1 MATNNSRT
9 ARRKQR
15 KMKKNPLWKKI
26 LTALLIFILLM
37 ILGVTTVFGYYIATA
52 PKFDREKLEIA
63 YASQFYDKDGE
74 QFADIGAENRIKI
87 EYDDLPQVLIDAV
100 IATEDARFFEHKGI
114 DFRRL
119 GGAII
124 ANIRDGFGS
133 EGASTITHQ
142 VAEKMFLTPEK
153 KIKIKVQEQWL
164 AFQLER
170 EFSKEQILEMYLNT
184 IFYGNNAYGVAKAAE
199 VYFGIEDLHD
209 LNLVQAAMLAGLPQR
224 PSAYNPFEN
233 PDLMKERVDTVLDLM
248 VRHGKITE
256 EEAEEAKKVDI
267 TSVLTDE
274 KPEPFPYDS
283 FIQKAQKE
291 LEEKLE
297 GVDVN
302 TAGLKVYTTL
312 DRDVQDHVEFLL
324 TDSPEN
330 PIPYPDDEML
340 AGMAVV
346 DTKTGAIRAIG
357 GNRNKD
363 TAFGS
368 NYAINAH
375 RQPGS
380 TIKPILAYGPAI
392 EYEKWSTYH
401 QIHDEPYQPS
411 GSNPIRNWNRQY
423 HGWVSARY
431 ALVQS
436 LNVPAAKTLEEI
448 GSERVKTFAENLG
461 IEFATDVLD
470 PRDAIGGTSTNVS
483 PLQLAG
489 AFSAFGN
496 EGIYTE
502 PYAVEK
508 VEFPDGSVI
517 DLKPEPEAVMAD
529 YTAYMITDMLKDV
542 VTEGTGQTA
551 NIPSLPVAGKT
562 GTTNLENKPG
572 ANNSWFVGY
581 TTNYSIG
588 VWTGYQENDRILEN
602 TKIPQELFRNTMAEI
617 SKDIETPDFEKPN
630 SVVEVEIEKGSNPP
644 ALPSEHTPKENI
656 ITELF
661 VRGTEPSTV
670 SETFDELEPVSNLTA
685 TYNEASETIDVSWD
699 YSSDIDVSFE
709 VAYRIGDGQFK
720 QLSTTK
726 DKSISISE
734 IEQGATYTIQVTAIS
749 DEDNTKSEPATT
761 TVQIPGSEEEEI
773 PPVQGLNATY
783 NQANQSINVS
793 WQYNGPPAQFEVDI
807 NGQKQTVQ
815 SHNIQIENTSPG
827 TTYTIT
833 VTPISGDHRGSPQS
847 TSITVPAADDGN
859 DQGRDDENR
868 NQDDQRNNDQ
878 RNNDQRNNNEDE
890 NDDQL
895 DEEEDEK
902 EDS

>member
-1 MATNNSRT
+1 MATDNSRT
-9 ARRKQR
+9 ARRAAKRKQR
-15 KMKKNPLWKKI
+15 KTKKRPLWKKI
-26 LTALLIFILLM
+26 LTAFVIVMLLM
-37 ILGVTTVFGYYIATA
+37 ILTGISVFGYFVATA
-52 PKFDREKLEIA
+52 PKFDREKLDIA
-63 YASQFYDKDGE
+63 FASQFYDKDGE
-74 QFADIGAENRIKI
+74 QFADIGSENRIKI
-87 EYDDLPQVLIDAV
+87 EYEDLPQVLINAV
-100 IATEDARFFEHKGI
+100 TATEDARFFEHKGI
-114 DFRRL
+114 DFKRL

-164 AFQLER
+164 AFHLER

-233 PDLMKERVDTVLDLM
+233 PDLMKKRVDTVLDLM
-248 VRHGKITE
+248 VRHGKITK

-291 LEEKLE
+291 LEEKLD

-312 DRDVQDHVEFLL
+312 DRNIQDHVEFLL

-330 PIPYPDDEML
+330 PIPYPDEDLL
-340 AGMAVV
+340 AGMAIV

-357 GNRNKD
+357 GNRNKE

-401 QIHDEPYQPS
+401 QILDEPYQPS

-448 GSERVKTFAENLG
+448 GSDRVKTFAENLG
-461 IEFATDVLD
+461 IEFSTEVLD
-470 PRDAIGGTSTNVS
+470 PRDAIGGTSNNVS

-489 AFSAFGN
+489 AFAAFGN
-496 EGIYTE
+496 NGIYTE

-508 VEFPDGSVI
+508 VEFPDGTVI
-517 DLKPEPEAVMAD
+517 DLKPKAEAVMAD
-529 YTAYMITDMLKDV
+529 YTAYMVTDMLKDV
-542 VTEGTGQTA
+542 VTEGTGRAA
-551 NIPSLPVAGKT
+551 NIPGLPIAGKT
-562 GTTNLENKPG
+562 GTTNVANKSG

-588 VWTGYQENDRILEN
+588 VWTGYTENDRIIEN
-602 TKIPQELFRNTMAEI
+602 TRIPQELFKNTMAEI

-630 SVVEVEIEKGSNPP
+630 SVVEVKIEKGSNPP
-644 ALPSEHTPKENI
+644 ALPSEFTPEENI
-656 ITELF
+656 TTELF

-670 SETFDELEPVSNLTA
+670 SEKFDELNPVTNLSA
-685 TYNEASETIDVSWD
+685 SYNESTQAIDVSWE
-699 YSSDIDVSFE
+699 YNNETEAEVSFE
-709 VAYRIGDGQFK
+709 VAYKIDDGQFK

-726 DKSISISE
+726 DMSISISE
-734 IEQGATYTIQVTAIS
+734 VEPGATYTIQVTVVTK
-749 DEDNTKSEPATT
+749 DNLRSEPASA
-761 TVQIPGSEEEEI
+761 TVTVPDDDEVEEI
-773 PPVQGLNATY
+773 PPVQNLQAAY
-783 NQANQSINVS
+783 NEANQSINVT
-793 WQYNGPPAQFEVDI
+793 WQYNGPSAQFEVDI

-815 SHNIQIENTSPG
+815 AQSIQINNVAPG

-833 VTPISGDHRGSPQS
+833 VTPISGENRGSPQS
-847 TSITVPAADDGN
+847 TSVTVPANTGNGN
-859 DQGRDDENR
+859 DPDEEQPDEDIDNEPDENGEQPQ
-868 NQDDQRNNDQ
+868 NEDNGT
-878 RNNDQRNNNEDE
+878 NEDE
-890 NDDQL
+890 
-895 DEEEDEK
+895 
-902 EDS
+902 

>member
-1 MATNNSRT
+1 MATDNSRT
-9 ARRKQR
+9 ARRAAKRKQR
-15 KMKKNPLWKKI
+15 KTKKRPLWKKI
-26 LTALLIFILLM
+26 LTAFVIVMLLM
-37 ILGVTTVFGYYIATA
+37 ILTGISVFGYFVATA
-52 PKFDREKLEIA
+52 PKFDREKLDIA
-63 YASQFYDKDGE
+63 FASQFYDKDGE
-74 QFADIGAENRIKI
+74 QFADIGSENRIKI
-87 EYDDLPQVLIDAV
+87 EYEDLPQVLIDAV
-100 IATEDARFFEHKGI
+100 TATEDARFFEHKGI
-114 DFRRL
+114 DFKRL

-164 AFQLER
+164 AFHLER

-248 VRHGKITE
+248 VRHGKITK

-291 LEEKLE
+291 LEEKLD

-312 DRDVQDHVEFLL
+312 DRDIQDHVEFLL

-330 PIPYPDDEML
+330 PIPYPDEDLL
-340 AGMAVV
+340 AGMAIV

-357 GNRNKD
+357 GNRNKE

-401 QIHDEPYQPS
+401 QILDEPYQPS

-448 GSERVKTFAENLG
+448 GSDRVKTFAENLG
-461 IEFATDVLD
+461 IEFSTEVLD
-470 PRDAIGGTSTNVS
+470 PRDAIGGTSNNVS

-489 AFSAFGN
+489 AFAAFGN
-496 EGIYTE
+496 NGIYTE

-508 VEFPDGSVI
+508 VEFPDGTVI
-517 DLKPEPEAVMAD
+517 DLKPKAEAVMAD
-529 YTAYMITDMLKDV
+529 YTAYMVTDMLKDV
-542 VTEGTGQTA
+542 VTEGTGRAA
-551 NIPSLPVAGKT
+551 NIPGLPIAGKT
-562 GTTNLENKPG
+562 GTTNVANKSG

-588 VWTGYQENDRILEN
+588 VWTGYTENDRIIEN
-602 TKIPQELFRNTMAEI
+602 TRIPQELFKNTMAEI

-630 SVVEVEIEKGSNPP
+630 SVVEVKIEKGSNPP
-644 ALPSEHTPKENI
+644 ALPSEFTPEENI
-656 ITELF
+656 TTELF

-670 SETFDELEPVSNLTA
+670 SEKFDELNPVTNLSA
-685 TYNEASETIDVSWD
+685 SYNESTQAIDVSWE
-699 YSSDIDVSFE
+699 YNNETEAEVSFE
-709 VAYRIGDGQFK
+709 VAYKIDDGQFK

-726 DKSISISE
+726 DMSISISE
-734 IEQGATYTIQVTAIS
+734 VEPGATYTIQVTVVT
-749 DEDNTKSEPATT
+749 EDNLRSEPASA
-761 TVQIPGSEEEEI
+761 TVTVPDDDEVEEI
-773 PPVQGLNATY
+773 PPVQNLQAAY
-783 NQANQSINVS
+783 NEANQSINVT
-793 WQYNGPPAQFEVDI
+793 WQYNGPSAQFEVDI

-815 SHNIQIENTSPG
+815 AQSIQINNVAPG

-833 VTPISGDHRGSPQS
+833 VTPISGENRGSPQS
-847 TSITVPAADDGN
+847 TSVTVPANTGNGN
-859 DQGRDDENR
+859 DPDEEQPDEDIDNEPDENGEQPQ
-868 NQDDQRNNDQ
+868 NEDNGT
-878 RNNDQRNNNEDE
+878 NEDE
-890 NDDQL
+890 
-895 DEEEDEK
+895 
-902 EDS
+902 

>member
-1 MATNNSRT
+1 MTRENSRT
-9 ARRKQR
+9 ARKRAEKRKQR
-15 KMKKNPLWKKI
+15 QTKKGPLWKKI
-26 LTALLIFILLM
+26 LTAFVIIILLM
-37 ILGVTTVFGYYIATA
+37 ILTGLSVFGYYVATA

-63 YASQFYDKDGE
+63 FASQFYDKDGE
-74 QFADIGAENRIKI
+74 QFADIGEENRIKI
-87 EYDDLPQVLIDAV
+87 EYEDLPQVLIDAV
-100 IATEDARFFEHKGI
+100 TATEDARFFEHKGI

-164 AFQLER
+164 AFHLER

-209 LNLVQAAMLAGLPQR
+209 LNLVQAAILAGLPQR

-233 PDLMKERVDTVLDLM
+233 PDLMKKRVDTVLDLM
-248 VRHGKITE
+248 VRHGKITK

-267 TSVLTDE
+267 TTVLTDE

-291 LEEKLE
+291 LEEKLD

-312 DRDVQDHVEFLL
+312 DRNIQDHVEFLL
-324 TDSPEN
+324 TDSEDN
-330 PIPYPDDEML
+330 PIPYPDEDLL

-357 GNRNKD
+357 GNRNKE

-401 QIHDEPYQPS
+401 QILDEPYQPS
-411 GSNPIRNWNRQY
+411 GSNPIRNWNRKY

-461 IEFATDVLD
+461 IEFSTEVLD
-470 PRDAIGGTSTNVS
+470 PRDAIGGTSNTVS

-489 AFSAFGN
+489 AFAAFGN
-496 EGIYTE
+496 NGIYTE

-508 VEFPDGSVI
+508 VEFPDGTVV
-517 DLKPEPEAVMAD
+517 DLKPKPEAVMAD
-529 YTAYMITDMLKDV
+529 YTAYMVTDMLKDV
-542 VTEGTGQTA
+542 VNEGTGQRVK
-551 NIPSLPVAGKT
+551 IPGLPIAGKT
-562 GTTNLENKPG
+562 GTTNAPNKPG

-588 VWTGYQENDRILEN
+588 VWSGYQENDRILEN
-602 TKIPQELFRNTMAEI
+602 TRIPQELFKNTMQEI

-644 ALPSEHTPKENI
+644 ALPSEFTPKENI
-656 ITELF
+656 VTELF
-661 VRGTEPSTV
+661 VKGTEPNKV
-670 SETFDELEPVSNLTA
+670 SEKFDELDPVTNLTA
-685 TYNEASETIDVSWD
+685 TYNEARESIDVSWE
-699 YSSDIDVSFE
+699 YNSETEANVSFE
-709 VAYRIGDGQFK
+709 VAYKINDGQFK
-720 QLSTTK
+720 QLQTIKEMSV
-726 DKSISISE
+726 SISE
-734 IEQGATYTIQVTAIS
+734 IEPGATYTIQVTAVS
-749 DEDNTKSEPATT
+749 GDLRSSPASA
-761 TVQIPGSEEEEI
+761 TVTVPGEEKEQL
-773 PPVQGLNATY
+773 PPVQGLNAIY
-783 NQANQSINVS
+783 NEANQTITAS

-807 NGQKQTVQ
+807 NGHKQTVQ
-815 SHNIQIENTSPG
+815 AQNIQINNPAPG

-833 VTPISGDHRGSPQS
+833 VTPVSDDNRGSPQS
-847 TSITVPAADDGN
+847 TSVTVPANTEEETDP
-859 DQGRDDENR
+859 DENI
-868 NQDDQRNNDQ
+868 
-878 RNNDQRNNNEDE
+878 EDE
-890 NDDQL
+890 P
-895 DEEEDEK
+895 EENEENG
-902 EDS
+902 EEQTEQQQMNRNRQNESTENE

>member
-1 MATNNSRT
+1 MATDNSRT
-9 ARRKQR
+9 ARRAAKRKQR
-15 KMKKNPLWKKI
+15 KTKKRPLWKKI
-26 LTALLIFILLM
+26 LTAFVIVMLLM
-37 ILGVTTVFGYYIATA
+37 ILTGISVFGYFVATA
-52 PKFDREKLEIA
+52 PKFDREKLDIA
-63 YASQFYDKDGE
+63 FASQFYDKDGE
-74 QFADIGAENRIKI
+74 QFADIGSENRIKI
-87 EYDDLPQVLIDAV
+87 EYEDLPQVLIDAV
-100 IATEDARFFEHKGI
+100 TATEDARFFEHKGI
-114 DFRRL
+114 DFKRL

-164 AFQLER
+164 AFHLER

-233 PDLMKERVDTVLDLM
+233 PDLMKERVDTVRDIM
-248 VRHGKITE
+248 VRHGKITK

-291 LEEKLE
+291 LEEKLD

-312 DRDVQDHVEFLL
+312 DRNIQDHVEFLL

-330 PIPYPDDEML
+330 PIPYPDEDLL
-340 AGMAVV
+340 AGMAIV

-357 GNRNKD
+357 GNRNKE

-401 QIHDEPYQPS
+401 QILDEPYQPS

-448 GSERVKTFAENLG
+448 GSDRVKTFAENLG
-461 IEFATDVLD
+461 IEFSTEVLD
-470 PRDAIGGTSTNVS
+470 PRDAIGGTSNNVS

-489 AFSAFGN
+489 AFAAFGN
-496 EGIYTE
+496 NGIYTE

-508 VEFPDGSVI
+508 VEFPDGTVI
-517 DLKPEPEAVMAD
+517 DLKPKAEAVMAD
-529 YTAYMITDMLKDV
+529 YTAYMVTDMLKDV
-542 VTEGTGQTA
+542 VTEGTGRAA
-551 NIPSLPVAGKT
+551 NIPGLPIAGKT
-562 GTTNLENKPG
+562 GTTNVANKSG

-588 VWTGYQENDRILEN
+588 VWTGYTENDRIIEN
-602 TKIPQELFRNTMAEI
+602 TRIPQELFKNTMAEI

-630 SVVEVEIEKGSNPP
+630 SVVEVKIEKGSNPP
-644 ALPSEHTPKENI
+644 ALPSEFTPEENI
-656 ITELF
+656 TTELF

-670 SETFDELEPVSNLTA
+670 SEKFDELNPVTNLSA
-685 TYNEASETIDVSWD
+685 SYNESTQAIDVSWE
-699 YSSDIDVSFE
+699 YNNETEAEVSFE
-709 VAYRIGDGQFK
+709 VAYKIDDGQFK

-726 DKSISISE
+726 DMSISISE
-734 IEQGATYTIQVTAIS
+734 VEPGATYTIQVTVVT
-749 DEDNTKSEPATT
+749 EDNLRSEPASA
-761 TVQIPGSEEEEI
+761 TVTVPDDDEVEEI
-773 PPVQGLNATY
+773 PPVQNLQATY
-783 NQANQSINVS
+783 NEANQSINVT
-793 WQYNGPPAQFEVDI
+793 WQYNGPSAQFEVDI

-815 SHNIQIENTSPG
+815 AQSIQINNVAPG

-833 VTPISGDHRGSPQS
+833 VTPISGENRGSPQS
-847 TSITVPAADDGN
+847 TSVTVPANTGNGN
-859 DQGRDDENR
+859 DPDEEQPDEDIDNEPDDNGEQPQNED
-868 NQDDQRNNDQ
+868 NGT
-878 RNNDQRNNNEDE
+878 NEDE
-890 NDDQL
+890 
-895 DEEEDEK
+895 
-902 EDS
+902 